1 MNNEVFDAIKPIVL
15 IALVILGMIFALA
28 WVFGSEIRLS
38 NKTARKIEIFGYLLL
53 VVLLI
58 WEFVIKNICLEQF
71 YNDDWV
77 FLNEKLK
84 IIYTTLNDILTGD
97 TTDVNAF
104 TDTFF
109 QDTNKRVEIQL
120 LTVDIIEAVLQILS
134 TICIAVGRF
143 HELKKLKQE
152 KTQNKNKSIKV
163 KIKKRVSKSTT

>member
-84 IIYTTLNDILTGD
+84 ILTGD

-143 HELKKLKQE
+143 HELNQLKQE